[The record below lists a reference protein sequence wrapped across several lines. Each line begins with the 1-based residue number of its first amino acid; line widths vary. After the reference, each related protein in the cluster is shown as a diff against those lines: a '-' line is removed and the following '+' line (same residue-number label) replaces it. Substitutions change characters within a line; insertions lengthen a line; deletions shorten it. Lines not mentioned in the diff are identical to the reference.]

1 MKKLTLTRLLVA
13 AAVCTVAMG
22 AQAQSQSPSSPAGL
36 YAPGSSYV
44 ELGIGKSDYSLG
56 NGIGFSDSDEGDT
69 AYSIRGGNFFNS
81 NVGMEIGYTNFG
93 SVHRAGGTT
102 KAEGINLSLLGR
114 MPINQN
120 FNLLAKVGTTYSKT
134 DVSSSLA
141 SGVVAGS
148 ESEFG
153 LSYGIGAEYLFT
165 PQWSGVLQ
173 YESQNMK
180 FAGDRTDR
188 VGVTSLS
195 ARYRF

>member
-1 MKKLTLTRLLVA
+1 MKKLSPTLTRLLIA

-22 AQAQSQSPSSPAGL
+22 AQAQSSMSKI

-56 NGIGFSDSDEGDT
+56 NGIGVFDSDQGDT
-69 AYSIRGGNFFNS
+69 SYSVRGGGFFNN
-81 NVGMEIGYTNFG
+81 NVGMEIGYANFG
-93 SVHRAGGTT
+93 TINRAGGTT
-102 KAEGINLSLLGR
+102 KAQGLNLSLVGK
-114 MPINQN
+114 MPLSAN
-120 FNLLAKVGTTYSKT
+120 FNLLAKIGTTYGRT
-134 DVSSSLA
+134 EVSSNPA
-141 SGVVAGS
+141 SGIVAGS
-148 ESEFG
+148 ESGFG
-153 LSYGIGAEYLFT
+153 LSYGIGAEYLFS

-173 YESQNMK
+173 YESQDMK

>member
-1 MKKLTLTRLLVA
+1 MKKLSFTRLLIT
-13 AAVCTVAMG
+13 AAVCTVAMA
-22 AQAQSQSPSSPAGL
+22 AQAQTQSSPSGL

-44 ELGIGKSDYSLG
+44 ELGIGQSDFSLG
-56 NGIGFSDSDEGDT
+56 NGIGVFDSNEGDT
-69 AYSIRGGNFFNS
+69 AYSIRGGSFFNS
-81 NVGMEIGYTNFG
+81 NVGVEIGYTNFG
-93 SVHRAGGTT
+93 TVARAGGTT
-102 KAEGINLSLLGR
+102 KAEGINLSVVGR

-120 FNLLAKVGTTYSKT
+120 FNLLAKVGTTYGRT
-134 DVSSSLA
+134 DVSSHPA
-141 SGVVAGS
+141 SGIVAGS

-153 LSYGIGAEYLFT
+153 LSYGIGAEYLLT

-188 VGVTSLS
+188 VGVTTLS

>member
-1 MKKLTLTRLLVA
+1 MKKLNSTRFLVA
-13 AAVCTVAMG
+13 AAVCTVAIG
-22 AQAQSQSPSSPAGL
+22 AQAQSQSSTTGL

-56 NGIGFSDSDEGDT
+56 NGIGVFDSDEGDT

-81 NVGMEIGYTNFG
+81 NIGMEIGYTNFG

-114 MPINQN
+114 MPLNQN
-120 FNLLAKVGTTYSKT
+120 FNLLAKIGTTYAKT
-134 DVSSSLA
+134 DVSSNPT

>member
-1 MKKLTLTRLLVA
+1 MKKLSPTLTRLLIA

-22 AQAQSQSPSSPAGL
+22 AQAQSSMSKI

-56 NGIGFSDSDEGDT
+56 NGFGVFDSDQGDT
-69 AYSIRGGNFFNS
+69 SYSVRGGGFFNN
-81 NVGMEIGYTNFG
+81 NVGMEIGYANFG
-93 SVHRAGGTT
+93 TINRAGGTT
-102 KAEGINLSLLGR
+102 KAQGLNLSLVGK
-114 MPINQN
+114 MPLSAN
-120 FNLLAKVGTTYSKT
+120 FNLLAKIGTTYGRT
-134 DVSSSLA
+134 EVSSNPA
-141 SGVVAGS
+141 SGIVAGS
-148 ESEFG
+148 ESGFG
-153 LSYGIGAEYLFT
+153 LSYGIGAEYLFS

-173 YESQNMK
+173 YESQNLK

>member
-1 MKKLTLTRLLVA
+1 MKKLSPTLTRLLIA

-22 AQAQSQSPSSPAGL
+22 AQAQSSMSKI

-56 NGIGFSDSDEGDT
+56 NGIGVFDSDQGDT
-69 AYSIRGGNFFNS
+69 SYSVRGGSFFNN
-81 NVGMEIGYTNFG
+81 NVGMEIGYANFG
-93 SVHRAGGTT
+93 TINRAGGTT
-102 KAEGINLSLLGR
+102 KAQGLNLSLVGK
-114 MPINQN
+114 MPLNAN
-120 FNLLAKVGTTYSKT
+120 FNLLAKIGTTYSHT
-134 DVSSSLA
+134 EVSSDPA
-141 SGVVAGS
+141 SGIVAGS
-148 ESEFG
+148 ESGFG
-153 LSYGIGAEYLFT
+153 LSYGIGAEYLFS

-173 YESQNMK
+173 YESQNLK

>member
-1 MKKLTLTRLLVA
+1 MKKLSPTLTRLLIA

-22 AQAQSQSPSSPAGL
+22 AQAQSSRSKI

-56 NGIGFSDSDEGDT
+56 NGIGVFDSDQGDT
-69 AYSIRGGNFFNS
+69 SYSVRGGSFFNN
-81 NVGMEIGYTNFG
+81 NVGMEIGYANFG
-93 SVHRAGGTT
+93 TINRAGGTT
-102 KAEGINLSLLGR
+102 KAQGLNLSLVGK
-114 MPINQN
+114 MPLNAN
-120 FNLLAKVGTTYSKT
+120 FNLLAKIGTTYSHT
-134 DVSSSLA
+134 EVSSDPA
-141 SGVVAGS
+141 SGIVAGS
-148 ESEFG
+148 ESGFG
-153 LSYGIGAEYLFT
+153 LSYGIGAEYLFS

-173 YESQNMK
+173 YESQNLK